1 MVKRIFVPSK
11 ILKVF
16 TRRRRG
22 RKGAVQK
29 EEKGHIHENIVYTIV
44 GKKTLLTLDLT
55 DNRQI
60 NRRKNNFPTY
70 AYRVYSVMV
79 YIPNKYKSV
88 GGRDGQG
95 SVGKYEGLCFLF
107 SFLFFMLIDE

>member
-16 TRRRRG
+16 IRRRR
-22 RKGAVQK
+22 RRNGAVQK
-29 EEKGHIHENIVYTIV
+29 KVEGTEEEKGHIHENIVYTIV

-70 AYRVYSVMV
+70 VHRVYSVMV
-79 YIPNKYKSV
+79 CIPT
-88 GGRDGQG
+88 
-95 SVGKYEGLCFLF
+95 
-107 SFLFFMLIDE
+107 